1 MEVRRNEDGTRAW
14 AAEPGEYY
22 HSFTG
27 EYGGLWRRQ
36 GRPPQMIAGNGFIA
50 QGFDDSSYYL
60 RQEGSFDPRARFIFE
75 GIADDERI
83 GDFGLVGNGAA
94 GLELDHVDRLLGS
107 PPNTLV
113 LASSTGHSD
122 IYQVVAEE
130 ILINYP
136 GTGGTVSPLVKADLV
151 FYETAAGGRCSRP
164 GPSPGPAACRT
175 TATTTTCPGSC
186 ATS

>member
-122 IYQVVAEE
+122 IYRWWPRKSSSTTQA
-130 ILINYP
+130 
-136 GTGGTVSPLVKADLV
+136 
-151 FYETAAGGRCSRP
+151 
-164 GPSPGPAACRT
+164 PAAPSARW
-175 TATTTTCPGSC
+175 
-186 ATS
+186 